1 MTKIF
6 ADPFSNRKILDLSQ
20 EYSELRRLRTRVR
33 SAEEKINKTRV
44 NDAVETILIAEEK
57 DVGRIARRKLANY
70 LSLLASTGKTDEQL
84 LIFGTAYLNEI
95 REPDSRYSG
104 C

>member
-1 MTKIF
+1 MTQIF
-6 ADPFSNRKILDLSQ
+6 ADPFSNRKIFDLSH
-20 EYSELRRLRTRVR
+20 EYSELQRLRTQVQD
-33 SAEEKINKTRV
+33 AEEKINKTRV
-44 NDAVETILIAEEK
+44 HDAVETILIAEEK
-57 DVGRIARRKLANY
+57 DVSRIVRKKLANY
-70 LSLLASTGKTDEQL
+70 LNLLVSTGKTDEQL

>member
-1 MTKIF
+1 MTQILV
-6 ADPFSNRKILDLSQ
+6 DPFSNRKILDLSQ
-20 EYSELRRLRTRVR
+20 EYSELQRLRTQVQN
-33 SAEEKINKTRV
+33 AEEKISRTRV
-44 NDAVETILIAEEK
+44 HDAVETILMAEEK
-57 DVGRIARRKLANY
+57 DVSRTARKKLANY
-70 LSLLASTGKTDEQL
+70 LSLLVSTGKTDEQL